1 MIWMFLLPAAL
12 LALAYGAVWTLRP
25 MSLTRSG
32 IKTGSTALLALAG
45 LWAGLPGIALALV
58 LGAVGDWFLSR
69 PRETGFL
76 PGLAAF
82 ALGHAVY
89 LWVLWPLAGMPGL
102 IPSAIL
108 LAVALALMLSLW
120 PGLGPLRLPVAAYA
134 ALSVGLGLVALGMP
148 PSLLPGGVL
157 AFILSDII
165 LAVALFRLAP
175 GHSAQPVLSRL
186 LWALY
191 WGGQAAILLGAIGVF
206 SAIDGGA
213 GIA

>member
-1 MIWMFLLPAAL
+1 MIWVFLLPAAA

-25 MSLTRSG
+25 VSLARSS

-45 LWAGLPGIALALV
+45 LWAGLPGMALALA

-76 PGLAAF
+76 SGLSAF

-89 LWVLWPLAGMPGL
+89 LWVLWPMAGPPAVWPAL
-102 IPSAIL
+102 IL
-108 LAVALALMLSLW
+108 LAATLALMVSLW
-120 PGLGPLRLPVAAYA
+120 PALGPLRGPVAGYA
-134 ALSVGLGLVALGMP
+134 ALSVALGLVALGMP
-148 PSLLPGGVL
+148 PGLLSGGLL

-165 LAVALFRLAP
+165 LAVALFRLP
-175 GHSAQPVLSRL
+175 PDHPAQPVLSRL

-191 WGGQAAILLGAIGVF
+191 WGGQAAILLGAVAVF
-206 SAIDGGA
+206 SGIDGA
-213 GIA
+213 TGIA